1 MTRLWPTNSGTD
13 LNNEVA
19 YLFFNIKNKFS
30 NNLVNYTNFFLY
42 IDLLNI
48 HSKQIL
54 LKSILDELEVLI
66 LDVVELNLSP
76 KNIKALNYK
85 IVCDLIKKSKRRFLK
100 CLADTKGLF
109 VKGICLNSFIEDN
122 YLSVI
127 ISEYKIIIQNLLIY
141 IVFGS
146 SSIQD
151 TSLGF
156 TCISTPSSYV
166 AILLETSLIQLSN
179 LVLYLVLDNYT
190 SLLQISTFLNKYKL
204 CNPCYLSIRSLA
216 YFKNALAYQ
225 NLIYLYIDY
234 PKSIYN
240 SRYRV
245 LLISSHG
252 IIAKYIYSSRFED
265 MLNLSTGQF
274 FTVFFIEIQ
283 DLIIP
288 KVEKI
293 LLILG
298 KIILYVFINLC
309 SNFFILIIK
318 IITSRLYTKDK
329 NKDYI

>member
-30 NNLVNYTNFFLY
+30 NNLANYTSFSLY
-42 IDLLNI
+42 TDLLNI
-48 HSKQIL
+48 RSKQVL
-54 LKSILDELEVLI
+54 FESFLDELEILI
-66 LDVVELNLSP
+66 LDIVELNLSP
-76 KNIKALNYK
+76 ENLKALNYK
-85 IVCDLIKKSKRRFLK
+85 IVCDLIKKSKKRFLES
-100 CLADTKGLF
+100 LVDTKSILKKYTPLNLF
-109 VKGICLNSFIEDN
+109 TEDN
-122 YLSVI
+122 YLSLI
-127 ISEYKIIIQNLLIY
+127 ISEYKIIFQKLLIY

-146 SSIQD
+146 SAIQD
-151 TSLGF
+151 NTLGF
-156 TCISTPSSYV
+156 TCTSTPSSYV

-179 LVLYLVLDNYT
+179 LVLYLVLDSCT
-190 SLLQISTFLNKYKL
+190 SLLQISAFLNEYKL

-216 YFKNALAYQ
+216 YFKNALTYQ

-265 MLNLSTGQF
+265 MINLSTGQF
-274 FTVFFIEIQ
+274 FTILFIEIQ

-288 KVEKI
+288 KLEEI

-298 KIILYVFINLC
+298 KIILYIFINLC
-309 SNFFILIIK
+309 SNSFILIIK
-318 IITSRLYTKDK
+318 IITSRLYTREE
-329 NKDYI
+329 

>member
-30 NNLVNYTNFFLY
+30 NNLVNYTSFSLY
-42 IDLLNI
+42 TDLLNI
-48 HSKQIL
+48 RSKQVL
-54 LKSILDELEVLI
+54 FESFLDELEILI
-66 LDVVELNLSP
+66 LDIVELNLSP
-76 KNIKALNYK
+76 ENIKALNYK
-85 IVCDLIKKSKRRFLK
+85 IVCDLIKKSKKRFLES
-100 CLADTKGLF
+100 LVDTKSIFKKYIPLNLF
-109 VKGICLNSFIEDN
+109 MEDN
-122 YLSVI
+122 YFSLI
-127 ISEYKIIIQNLLIY
+127 ISEYKIIIQKLLIY

-146 SSIQD
+146 SAIQD
-151 TSLGF
+151 NSLGF
-156 TCISTPSSYV
+156 TYASTPSSYI

-179 LVLYLVLDNYT
+179 LVLYLVLDSCT
-190 SLLQISTFLNKYKL
+190 SLLQISAFLNEYKL

-216 YFKNALAYQ
+216 YFKNVLTYQ

-265 MLNLSTGQF
+265 MINLSTGQF
-274 FTVFFIEIQ
+274 FTILFIEIQ

-288 KVEKI
+288 KLEEI

-298 KIILYVFINLC
+298 KIILYIFINLC
-309 SNFFILIIK
+309 SNSFILIIK
-318 IITSRLYTKDK
+318 IITSRLYIQEK
-329 NKDYI
+329 NK